1 VLIGYRCV
9 GKTTLGAALS
19 THLNLPVISSDS
31 EIERKVDQPIAAF
44 VKQNGWPPFRAI
56 EKSVIQDLSKRV
68 DCIVDCGG
76 GVVENAENM
85 QLLSANA
92 LVVWVDADRKDILQR
107 MLGDTTRPLLSG
119 ADLKQDIEENY
130 LRRMPLYR
138 QYSHLHLDTSTIS
151 LEDCLAKVEQVFK
164 QQ

>member
-1 VLIGYRCV
+1 M

-31 EIERKVDQPIAAF
+31 EIEQKVDQPIAAF

-56 EKSVIQDLSKRV
+56 EKSVIKDLCRRV

-76 GVVENAENM
+76 GVVVDPENM
-85 QLLSANA
+85 RLLTADS

-107 MLGDTTRPLLSG
+107 MLDDTTRPLLSG
-119 ADLKQDIEENY
+119 VDLKQDIEENY

-138 QYSHLHLDTSTIS
+138 KYSKLRLDTSTIS
-151 LEDCLAKVEQVFK
+151 LEDCLGKVEQAFK
-164 QQ
+164 KQ